1 MPDRRVPLPSASSDG
16 PRRTARRM
24 GGRRVDDEF
33 PRTTLTKKVL
43 VVTVFFVDFFYLAV
57 HTLVGS
63 CNGLFN

>member
-1 MPDRRVPLPSASSDG
+1 MPQSPAPSDG
-16 PRRTARRM
+16 PYRAIRRT
-24 GGRRVDDEF
+24 GGRRAVDEF

-43 VVTVFFVDFFYLAV
+43 VIVVFLVDFFYLAV

>member
-1 MPDRRVPLPSASSDG
+1 MPDRRVPQPPAPPVG
-16 PRRTARRM
+16 PRRTVRRM

-33 PRTTLTKKVL
+33 PKTTLTKKVL